1 MVSTE
6 RKIELYGYL
15 QNYMKQKENH
25 EDYIDYYEL
34 CGFHNKMSIEELYKK
49 MRNVKRVL
57 HPDQTCYV
65 EEIFQQSFLEL
76 TEKVKDMEE
85 IFSNFRLK
93 EEYDSFLEQKKN
105 HRENVIQDEEKLKET
120 MKIIVNQK
128 GISGGLTSLMNIV
141 FLDRYEEIPTD
152 HSIRKSLE
160 GLGKDRI
167 ISMIKSK
174 NKDIMEQNLANMV
187 MNYYIDILDQTDQ
200 KKGLDS
206 FYQVCVNTSKKYDKT
221 EENYQLENALIR
233 YISTQNTDGFTNEQ
247 GGRIH
252 FINSNLNPND
262 ISILMLV
269 KIHEHRKEDE
279 NYSYA
284 NMLKQSFDKQITTFS
299 KVIKMEVEKDKTSSK
314 NTL

>member
-1 MVSTE
+1 MSTK

-93 EEYDSFLEQKKN
+93 KEYDSFLEQKKN

-152 HSIRKSLE
+152 HSIRESLE

-187 MNYYIDILDQTDQ
+187 MNYYINILDQTDQ